1 MTMGMPN
8 AIPRWRPLIAKARPS
23 KETAHYRTA
32 DWKAKRERILVRD
45 AFVCRDCGTV
55 TAGLTAHVDH
65 VIPLEEGGTDDDAN
79 LACRCS
85 SCHGRKTREEQRRR
99 GFA

>member
-1 MTMGMPN
+1 MPN
-8 AIPRWRPLIAKARPS
+8 AIPRWRPTIAKARPA
-23 KETAHYRTA
+23 KEHAHYVTA
-32 DWKAKRERILVRD
+32 EWRAKRQRILLRD
-45 AFVCRDCGTV
+45 AFVCRSCGV
-55 TAGLTAHVDH
+55 VAAGIGAHVDH

-79 LACRCS
+79 LQTLCS